1 MNWATLISKTASK
14 TAGLC
19 RGFVSDEGGSTAIE
33 YSIIAAGVGGAII
46 AIVMALGTNVKTK
59 LYDTIANVL

>member
-1 MNWATLISKTASK
+1 MNWTRHISK

-19 RGFVSDEGGSTAIE
+19 RSFVSDESASTAVE